1 MTMTLI
7 EFLELRIAEER
18 EVERRWQEMLND
30 EASDELLIVILPEEL
45 SW

>member
-1 MTMTLI
+1 MTDAATPTP
-7 EFLELRIAEER
+7 RIDEIER

-30 EASDELLIVILPEEL
+30 EANDDLLIVTLPEEL

>member
-1 MTMTLI
+1 MTADAATPDP
-7 EFLELRIAEER
+7 RIDEIER

-30 EASDELLIVILPEEL
+30 EANDDLLIVTLPEEL